1 MRTFRENMEFLKK
14 NLCPAKGDLDL
25 SGLVPPTVSAVLN
38 NSLSNI
44 YKITLDPMRNGLFR
58 RGEGGRLGKQPDF
71 ADECR
76 ASYKN
81 YMFDPF

>member
-1 MRTFRENMEFLKK
+1 VTPFVIWGGNFCRFIGSPNIFAEIITTSFVFGDIFENFSRKYGIFEK

-44 YKITLDPMRNGLFR
+44 YKIT
-58 RGEGGRLGKQPDF
+58 
-71 ADECR
+71 
-76 ASYKN
+76 
-81 YMFDPF
+81 